1 MDRKNYESPHLQV
14 VEIEV
19 EQAIL
24 QASDTTINGYPN
36 LFNPEEEI

>member
-1 MDRKNYESPHLQV
+1 MNRKNYESPQLLV

-24 QASDTTINGYPN
+24 QASDQSVGDFPGWGGENE
-36 LFNPEEEI
+36 L

>member
-1 MDRKNYESPHLQV
+1 MNEKIYKSPDLMM
-14 VEIEV
+14 VEIEI

-36 LFNPEEEI
+36 LFNPEEDI

>member
-1 MDRKNYESPHLQV
+1 MDRKNYESPQLLA

-24 QASDTTINGYPN
+24 QASNTTINDFPN